1 MKTTIDV
8 WQKAGNISA
17 QARDYGR
24 ELCVIGASALDIV
37 EKVEQKIRQLGGK
50 PSFPVD
56 ISLNQMA
63 AHVSPHPHDPLKL
76 QKGDIVKLDLGA
88 HVDGYVTDTEITV
101 EVGSNK
107 NLKLIKAAEDALQ
120 AAIDVVKPGVKLCQ
134 IGAAISEVIRGA
146 GFNPITNLSGHGVG
160 QWIVHDAPSIPNYN
174 NGDQTKL
181 VEGQKI
187 AIEPFATTG
196 EGKVKDGKPSGIYGL
211 VHLKPVRLDSARKMI
226 QFIQKEYQ
234 TLPFC
239 LRWVNHLP
247 NAKFILA
254 YLEKEGVIHQYP
266 ELVERTGGL
275 VSQKEHTLSVGRGVL
290 TK

>member
-1 MKTTIDV
+1 M
-8 WQKAGNISA
+8 
-17 QARDYGR
+17 
-24 ELCVIGASALDIV
+24 
-37 EKVEQKIRQLGGK
+37 
-50 PSFPVD
+50 
-56 ISLNQMA
+56 
-63 AHVSPHPHDPLKL
+63 
-76 QKGDIVKLDLGA
+76 
-88 HVDGYVTDTEITV
+88 
-101 EVGSNK
+101 
-107 NLKLIKAAEDALQ
+107 
-120 AAIDVVKPGVKLCQ
+120 VKPGVKLCQ

-254 YLEKEGVIHQYP
+254 YLEKE
-266 ELVERTGGL
+266 R
-275 VSQKEHTLSVGRGVL
+275 
-290 TK
+290 